1 MKRIVIYVIVLL
13 LLTLVPIKGADI
25 GSLHPVEILKVYK
38 ENDEVYVQ
46 TDTGDWGKGVT
57 GSAALEHLK
66 ETTAGTIYLDTAKYL
81 LLEKG
86 TEAVAEEI
94 RSLLKKSA
102 RLCNADQG
110 VELTEVSS
118 FLSVHGT
125 LPQMEQWNMGD
136 DLPQLTMVEKR
147 LKLL

>member
-1 MKRIVIYVIVLL
+1 MKRIVIYIIVLL
-13 LLTLVPIKGADI
+13 LLTLAPVKGADI
-25 GSLHPVEILKVYK
+25 GSLHPVEILKIYE
-38 ENDEVYVQ
+38 ENREVYVQ
-46 TDTGDWGKGVT
+46 TDTGDWGKGAT
-57 GSAALEHLK
+57 GQAALEHLK

-81 LLEKG
+81 LLEEG

-94 RSLLKKSA
+94 RPLLKKSV
-102 RLCNADQG
+102 RMCNADQG
-110 VELTEVSS
+110 VDLEEVAS

-125 LPQMEQWNMGD
+125 LPQMEQWNIGD

>member
-1 MKRIVIYVIVLL
+1 M
-13 LLTLVPIKGADI
+13 
-25 GSLHPVEILKVYK
+25 
-38 ENDEVYVQ
+38 
-46 TDTGDWGKGVT
+46 
-57 GSAALEHLK
+57 
-66 ETTAGTIYLDTAKYL
+66 DTAKYL
-81 LLEKG
+81 LLEEG
-86 TEAVAEEI
+86 TETVAEEI
-94 RSLLKKSA
+94 RTLLKKSV

-110 VELTEVSS
+110 VELTEVAS

>member
-1 MKRIVIYVIVLL
+1 MKRIVIYIIVLL
-13 LLTLVPIKGADI
+13 LLTLAPVKGADI
-25 GSLHPVEILKVYK
+25 GSLHPVEILKIYE
-38 ENDEVYVQ
+38 ENREVYVQ
-46 TDTGDWGKGVT
+46 TDTGDWGKGAT
-57 GSAALEHLK
+57 GQAALEHLK

-81 LLEKG
+81 LLEEG

-94 RSLLKKSA
+94 RPLLKKSV

-110 VELTEVSS
+110 VDLEEVAS

-125 LPQMEQWNMGD
+125 LPQMEEWNTGD

>member
-1 MKRIVIYVIVLL
+1 MKRIVIYIIVLL
-13 LLTLVPIKGADI
+13 LLTLAPVKGADI
-25 GSLHPVEILKVYK
+25 GSLHPVEILKIYE
-38 ENDEVYVQ
+38 ENREVYVQ
-46 TDTGDWGKGVT
+46 TDTGDWGKGAT
-57 GSAALEHLK
+57 GQAALEHLK
-66 ETTAGTIYLDTAKYL
+66 ETTAGMIYLDTAKYL
-81 LLEKG
+81 LLEEG

-94 RSLLKKSA
+94 RPLLKKSV

-110 VELTEVSS
+110 VDLEEVAS

-125 LPQMEQWNMGD
+125 LPQMEEWNMGD